1 MKKLMCLVTVLMMIS
16 MFAFSINSFSA
27 DEVNNNETTLVTN
40 QDETENED
48 INDEDFVDMDGHD
61 DDLADEYYMEHGDED
76 DEDDEDNLAT
86 DDEMAYSS
94 GNPAPKESTYDEVGS
109 EMSSPKT
116 SDTDTYTAVVL
127 ALLFGSVAS
136 VAVYKLKK

>member
-1 MKKLMCLVTVLMMIS
+1 MCLVTVLMMIS

-76 DEDDEDNLAT
+76 NLAT

>member
-27 DEVNNNETTLVTN
+27 DEVDNQDTSIVTN
-40 QDETENED
+40 ENNAKNYGEDKVLLTDDIEGDATVDE
-48 INDEDFVDMDGHD
+48 
-61 DDLADEYYMEHGDED
+61 
-76 DEDDEDNLAT
+76 AT

-94 GNPAPKESTYDEVGS
+94 GNPAPKESTSDEVGS

-116 SDTDTYTAVVL
+116 SHTDTYTAVVL

>member
-27 DEVNNNETTLVTN
+27 DEVDNRDTSIVTN
-40 QDETENED
+40 ENNAKNYGEDKVLLTDDIEGDATVDE
-48 INDEDFVDMDGHD
+48 
-61 DDLADEYYMEHGDED
+61 
-76 DEDDEDNLAT
+76 AT

-94 GNPAPKESTYDEVGS
+94 GNPAPKGATSDEVGS
-109 EMSSPKT
+109 KMSSPKT

>member
-27 DEVNNNETTLVTN
+27 DEVDNQDTSIVTN
-40 QDETENED
+40 ENNAKNYREDKVLLTDDIEGDATVDE
-48 INDEDFVDMDGHD
+48 
-61 DDLADEYYMEHGDED
+61 
-76 DEDDEDNLAT
+76 AT

-94 GNPAPKESTYDEVGS
+94 GNPAPKGATSDEVGS

>member
-27 DEVNNNETTLVTN
+27 DEVDNQDTSMVTN
-40 QDETENED
+40 ENNAENYGEDKVLLTDDIEGDATVDE
-48 INDEDFVDMDGHD
+48 
-61 DDLADEYYMEHGDED
+61 
-76 DEDDEDNLAT
+76 AT

-94 GNPAPKESTYDEVGS
+94 GNLAPKESTSDEVGS

-127 ALLFGSVAS
+127 ALLFGTVAS

>member
-1 MKKLMCLVTVLMMIS
+1 MCLVTVLMMIS

-40 QDETENED
+40 QDDTENED
-48 INDEDFVDMDGHD
+48 INDENFVDMDGHD
-61 DDLADEYYMEHGDED
+61 DDLADEYYREHG

-86 DDEMAYSS
+86 DDEMAYAYDGNSS
-94 GNPAPKESTYDEVGS
+94 TSDEVGS
-109 EMSSPKT
+109 EMNSPKT

>member
-1 MKKLMCLVTVLMMIS
+1 MCLVTVLMMIS

-94 GNPAPKESTYDEVGS
+94 GNPAPKESTSDEVGS

>member
-27 DEVNNNETTLVTN
+27 DEVDNQDTSIVTN
-40 QDETENED
+40 ENNAENYSEDKVLLTDDIEGDATVDE
-48 INDEDFVDMDGHD
+48 
-61 DDLADEYYMEHGDED
+61 
-76 DEDDEDNLAT
+76 AT

>member
-27 DEVNNNETTLVTN
+27 DEVDNQDTSIVTN
-40 QDETENED
+40 ENNAENYGEDKVLLTDDIEGDATVDE
-48 INDEDFVDMDGHD
+48 
-61 DDLADEYYMEHGDED
+61 
-76 DEDDEDNLAT
+76 AT

-94 GNPAPKESTYDEVGS
+94 GNPAPKESTSDEVGS

-116 SDTDTYTAVVL
+116 SHTDIYTAVVL

>member
-27 DEVNNNETTLVTN
+27 DEVDNQETSIVTN
-40 QDETENED
+40 ENNAENYGEDKVLLTDDIEGDATVDE
-48 INDEDFVDMDGHD
+48 
-61 DDLADEYYMEHGDED
+61 
-76 DEDDEDNLAT
+76 AT

-94 GNPAPKESTYDEVGS
+94 GNPAPKGATSDEVGS

-116 SDTDTYTAVVL
+116 SDTDIYTAVVL

>member
-1 MKKLMCLVTVLMMIS
+1 MKKLMCLVTVLMMIF

-27 DEVNNNETTLVTN
+27 DEVDNQDTSIVTN
-40 QDETENED
+40 ENNAENYGEDKVLLTDDIEGDATVDE
-48 INDEDFVDMDGHD
+48 
-61 DDLADEYYMEHGDED
+61 
-76 DEDDEDNLAT
+76 AT

-94 GNPAPKESTYDEVGS
+94 GNPAPKESTSDEVGS

-116 SDTDTYTAVVL
+116 SHIDTYTAVVL

>member
-1 MKKLMCLVTVLMMIS
+1 MCLVTVLMMIS
-16 MFAFSINSFSA
+16 MFVFSINSFSA

-40 QDETENED
+40 QDDTENED
-48 INDEDFVDMDGHD
+48 LNDGNFVDMDGHD
-61 DDLADEYYMEHGDED
+61 DDLADEYYREHG

-94 GNPAPKESTYDEVGS
+94 GNPAPKESTSDEVGS

-116 SDTDTYTAVVL
+116 SDIDTYTAVVL

>member
-1 MKKLMCLVTVLMMIS
+1 MKRLMCLVTVLMMIS

-27 DEVNNNETTLVTN
+27 DEVDNQDTSIVTN
-40 QDETENED
+40 ENNAKNYGEDKELLTDDIEGDATVDE
-48 INDEDFVDMDGHD
+48 
-61 DDLADEYYMEHGDED
+61 
-76 DEDDEDNLAT
+76 AT

-94 GNPAPKESTYDEVGS
+94 GNPAPKGATSDEVGS
-109 EMSSPKT
+109 EIHAPQT
-116 SDTDTYTAVVL
+116 SDSDTYTAVVL

>member
-27 DEVNNNETTLVTN
+27 DEVDNQDTSIVTN
-40 QDETENED
+40 ENNAENYGEDKVLFTDDIEGDATVDE
-48 INDEDFVDMDGHD
+48 
-61 DDLADEYYMEHGDED
+61 
-76 DEDDEDNLAT
+76 AT

-94 GNPAPKESTYDEVGS
+94 GNPAPKESTFDEVGS

-116 SDTDTYTAVVL
+116 SHTDTYTAVVL

>member
-1 MKKLMCLVTVLMMIS
+1 MCLVTVLMMIS

-27 DEVNNNETTLVTN
+27 DEVNNHETTLVTN
-40 QDETENED
+40 QEDTENED

-61 DDLADEYYMEHGDED
+61 DEYYREHG

-94 GNPAPKESTYDEVGS
+94 GNTAPKESTSDEVGS

-127 ALLFGSVAS
+127 TLLFGSVAS

>member
-27 DEVNNNETTLVTN
+27 DEVDNQDTSIVTN
-40 QDETENED
+40 ENNAENYGEDKVLFTDDIEGDATVDE
-48 INDEDFVDMDGHD
+48 
-61 DDLADEYYMEHGDED
+61 
-76 DEDDEDNLAT
+76 AT

-94 GNPAPKESTYDEVGS
+94 GNPAPKESTFDEVGS

>member
-1 MKKLMCLVTVLMMIS
+1 MKRLMCLVTVLMMIS

-27 DEVNNNETTLVTN
+27 DEVDNQDTSIVTN
-40 QDETENED
+40 ENNAENYGEDKVLLTDDIEGDATVDE
-48 INDEDFVDMDGHD
+48 
-61 DDLADEYYMEHGDED
+61 
-76 DEDDEDNLAT
+76 AT

-94 GNPAPKESTYDEVGS
+94 GNPAPKESTSDEVGS
-109 EMSSPKT
+109 EMNSPKT

>member
-27 DEVNNNETTLVTN
+27 DEVDNQDTSIVTN
-40 QDETENED
+40 ENNAKNYGEDKVFLTDDIEGDATVDE
-48 INDEDFVDMDGHD
+48 
-61 DDLADEYYMEHGDED
+61 
-76 DEDDEDNLAT
+76 AT

-94 GNPAPKESTYDEVGS
+94 GNPAPKGATSDEVGS
-109 EMSSPKT
+109 EIHAPQT
-116 SDTDTYTAVVL
+116 SDSDTYTAVVL

>member
-1 MKKLMCLVTVLMMIS
+1 MKRLMCLVTVLMMIS

-27 DEVNNNETTLVTN
+27 DEVDNQDTSIVTN
-40 QDETENED
+40 ENNAKNYGEDKVLLTDDIEGDATVDE
-48 INDEDFVDMDGHD
+48 
-61 DDLADEYYMEHGDED
+61 
-76 DEDDEDNLAT
+76 AT

-94 GNPAPKESTYDEVGS
+94 GNPAPKESTSDEVGS

>member
-61 DDLADEYYMEHGDED
+61 DDLADEYYREHG

-94 GNPAPKESTYDEVGS
+94 GNPAPKESTSDEVGS

-116 SDTDTYTAVVL
+116 SDTGTYTAVVF

>member
-1 MKKLMCLVTVLMMIS
+1 MCLVTVLMMIS

-27 DEVNNNETTLVTN
+27 DEVDNQDTSIVTN
-40 QDETENED
+40 ENNAENYGEDKVLLTDDIEGDATVDE
-48 INDEDFVDMDGHD
+48 
-61 DDLADEYYMEHGDED
+61 
-76 DEDDEDNLAT
+76 AT

-94 GNPAPKESTYDEVGS
+94 GNPAPKDTSSEVGS

>member
-16 MFAFSINSFSA
+16 MFAFSINSFCA
-27 DEVNNNETTLVTN
+27 DEVDNQDTSIVTN
-40 QDETENED
+40 ENNAENYGEDKVLLTDDIEGDATVDE
-48 INDEDFVDMDGHD
+48 
-61 DDLADEYYMEHGDED
+61 
-76 DEDDEDNLAT
+76 AT

-94 GNPAPKESTYDEVGS
+94 GNLAPKESTSDEVGS

>member
-1 MKKLMCLVTVLMMIS
+1 MKRLMCLVTVLMMIS

-27 DEVNNNETTLVTN
+27 DEVDN
-40 QDETENED
+40 QDTSIVANENNAENYGED
-48 INDEDFVDMDGHD
+48 KVLLTDDIEGDATVDE
-61 DDLADEYYMEHGDED
+61 
-76 DEDDEDNLAT
+76 AT

-116 SDTDTYTAVVL
+116 SHTDTYTAVVL

>member
-27 DEVNNNETTLVTN
+27 DEVDNQDTSIVTN
-40 QDETENED
+40 ENNAENYGEDKVLLTDDIEGDATVDE
-48 INDEDFVDMDGHD
+48 
-61 DDLADEYYMEHGDED
+61 
-76 DEDDEDNLAT
+76 AT

-94 GNPAPKESTYDEVGS
+94 GNPTPKESTSDEIGS

>member
-1 MKKLMCLVTVLMMIS
+1 MKKLMCLVIVIMTLS
-16 MFAFSINSFSA
+16 MFVFSINSFSA
-27 DEVNNNETTLVTN
+27 DEVDNQDTSIVTN
-40 QDETENED
+40 ENNTENYGED
-48 INDEDFVDMDGHD
+48 KVLLTDDIEGDATVDE
-61 DDLADEYYMEHGDED
+61 
-76 DEDDEDNLAT
+76 AT

-94 GNPAPKESTYDEVGS
+94 GNPAPKDTSSDVGS

-116 SDTDTYTAVVL
+116 SDSDAYTAVVL

>member
-27 DEVNNNETTLVTN
+27 DEVDNQDTSIVTN
-40 QDETENED
+40 ENNAENYGEDKALLTDDIEGDATVDE
-48 INDEDFVDMDGHD
+48 
-61 DDLADEYYMEHGDED
+61 
-76 DEDDEDNLAT
+76 AT

-94 GNPAPKESTYDEVGS
+94 GNPAPKGATSDEVGS

>member
-1 MKKLMCLVTVLMMIS
+1 
-16 MFAFSINSFSA
+16 MFVFSINSFSA
-27 DEVNNNETTLVTN
+27 DEVDNQDTSIVTN
-40 QDETENED
+40 ENNAENYGENKVLLTDD
-48 INDEDFVDMDGHD
+48 I
-61 DDLADEYYMEHGDED
+61 
-76 DEDDEDNLAT
+76 EDDEDNLAT

-94 GNPAPKESTYDEVGS
+94 GNPAPKESTSDEVGS

-116 SDTDTYTAVVL
+116 GNEGTYTAVVL

>member
-27 DEVNNNETTLVTN
+27 DEVDNQDTSMVTN
-40 QDETENED
+40 ENNAENYGEDKVLLTDDIEGDATVDE
-48 INDEDFVDMDGHD
+48 
-61 DDLADEYYMEHGDED
+61 
-76 DEDDEDNLAT
+76 AT

-94 GNPAPKESTYDEVGS
+94 GNLAPKESTSDEVGS

-116 SDTDTYTAVVL
+116 SDTDTYTVVVL

>member
-27 DEVNNNETTLVTN
+27 DEVDNQDTSIVTN
-40 QDETENED
+40 ENNAKNYGEDKVLLTDDIEGDATVDE
-48 INDEDFVDMDGHD
+48 
-61 DDLADEYYMEHGDED
+61 
-76 DEDDEDNLAT
+76 AT

-94 GNPAPKESTYDEVGS
+94 GNPAPKGATSDEVGS
-109 EMSSPKT
+109 EIHAPQT
-116 SDTDTYTAVVL
+116 SDSDTYTAVVL

>member
-27 DEVNNNETTLVTN
+27 DEVDNQDTSIVTN
-40 QDETENED
+40 ENNAENYGEDKVLLTDDIEGDATVDE
-48 INDEDFVDMDGHD
+48 
-61 DDLADEYYMEHGDED
+61 
-76 DEDDEDNLAT
+76 AT

-94 GNPAPKESTYDEVGS
+94 GNPAPKESTSDEVGS
-109 EMSSPKT
+109 EMNSPKT

>member
-27 DEVNNNETTLVTN
+27 DEVDNQDTSIVTN
-40 QDETENED
+40 ENNAENYGEDKVLFTDDIEGDATVDE
-48 INDEDFVDMDGHD
+48 
-61 DDLADEYYMEHGDED
+61 
-76 DEDDEDNLAT
+76 AT

-94 GNPAPKESTYDEVGS
+94 GNPAPKESTSDEVGS

-116 SDTDTYTAVVL
+116 SHTDTYTAVVL

>member
-27 DEVNNNETTLVTN
+27 DEVDN
-40 QDETENED
+40 QDTSIVANENNAENYGED
-48 INDEDFVDMDGHD
+48 KVLLTDDIEGDATVDE
-61 DDLADEYYMEHGDED
+61 
-76 DEDDEDNLAT
+76 AT

-94 GNPAPKESTYDEVGS
+94 GNPAPKESTFDEVGS

>member
-1 MKKLMCLVTVLMMIS
+1 MKKLLYLFTVFMMIF

-27 DEVNNNETTLVTN
+27 EEVNNHETTLVTN
-40 QDETENED
+40 QEDTENED

-61 DDLADEYYMEHGDED
+61 DDLADEYYREHG

-94 GNPAPKESTYDEVGS
+94 GNTAPKESTSDEVGS

-127 ALLFGSVAS
+127 TLLFGSVAS